1 MELYQRLLQLIELL
15 ADNSQTRFAKSIGLS
30 QQTFNNYLNPEGQQK
45 IRKTL
50 LDTILAIY
58 PEISRDW
65 LFLAKVRC
73 SAARKRPDRAGRKGL
88 PHRGTGS
95 LTDQGGRTGR
105 RIDAGEPSE
114 PGLAGKV
121 AAPVGRRRGQSALNG
136 KRYRTKLPFRR

>member
-65 LFLAKVRC
+65 LFFGEGEMLGREGETPLTG
-73 SAARKRPDRAGRKGL
+73 PDEKDCRIAELEALRTRVAELEEELTQVNRLNRALLEKLLRLLEEDEGR
-88 PHRGTGS
+88 
-95 LTDQGGRTGR
+95 
-105 RIDAGEPSE
+105 
-114 PGLAGKV
+114 
-121 AAPVGRRRGQSALNG
+121 AP
-136 KRYRTKLPFRR
+136 